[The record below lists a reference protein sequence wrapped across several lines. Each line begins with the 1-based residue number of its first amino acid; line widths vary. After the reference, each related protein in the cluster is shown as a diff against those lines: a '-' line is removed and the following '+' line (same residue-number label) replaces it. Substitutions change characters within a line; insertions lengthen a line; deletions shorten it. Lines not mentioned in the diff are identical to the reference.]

1 MAPLRKFFWLPQ
13 FRCGD
18 KPLAEKLPIFVVIIF
33 VEVVLPPF
41 MTASYFILWLLTINV
56 W

>member
-1 MAPLRKFFWLPQ
+1 MAPLRKFFWFPQ

-18 KPLAEKLPIFVVIIF
+18 KPLGEKLPIFVVIIF